1 MNELQQ
7 TLLSIY
13 KVTAELC
20 ATHGIRQFALGGTL
34 LGAVRHEGFIPW
46 DDDMDIGIPRPDYD
60 RFLRVA
66 AEGLPEGFS
75 LVTYKTEANVPHYF
89 ARVVRD
95 GTEVVTTQGREAVHE
110 PIWLDVFPMEGMPSN
125 AMLRF
130 LHKYRLLYRRMLSQ
144 LASYDKIAHQHRPN
158 RPWHERF
165 IMRVRDVTHIGAN
178 WNPVAIHECT
188 ERIARRF
195 PYLERGWTLNLYGA
209 YKLRELYPV
218 SWVEPLIELPFE
230 DVMMPCPHDYN
241 KILTQ
246 MYGDWHQIPS
256 KEEQEAHHCLTLVT
270 AGANA

>member
-1 MNELQQ
+1 M
-7 TLLSIY
+7 
-13 KVTAELC
+13 
-20 ATHGIRQFALGGTL
+20 
-34 LGAVRHEGFIPW
+34 
-46 DDDMDIGIPRPDYD
+46 
-60 RFLRVA
+60 
-66 AEGLPEGFS
+66 
-75 LVTYKTEANVPHYF
+75 
-89 ARVVRD
+89 
-95 GTEVVTTQGREAVHE
+95 
-110 PIWLDVFPMEGMPSN
+110 
-125 AMLRF
+125 
-130 LHKYRLLYRRMLSQ
+130 
-144 LASYDKIAHQHRPN
+144 
-158 RPWHERF
+158 
-165 IMRVRDVTHIGAN
+165 
-178 WNPVAIHECT
+178 AIHECT